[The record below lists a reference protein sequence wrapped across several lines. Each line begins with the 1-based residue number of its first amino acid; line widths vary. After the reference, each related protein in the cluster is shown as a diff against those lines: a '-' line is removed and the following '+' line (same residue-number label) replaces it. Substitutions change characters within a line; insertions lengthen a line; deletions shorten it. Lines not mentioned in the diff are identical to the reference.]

1 MNLFA
6 SFLLF
11 ATLQLIKETF
21 WVLSVGFPKDVIRES
36 HLINKVTMNP
46 NVSVCFY
53 LNLFTLSMY
62 KNEAIN
68 VNLFLALGM

>member
-46 NVSVCFY
+46 NVSVGF
-53 LNLFTLSMY
+53 LFKFIY
-62 KNEAIN
+62 IID
-68 VNLFLALGM
+68 V

>member
-46 NVSVCFY
+46 NVSVCF
-53 LNLFTLSMY
+53 LFKFIY
-62 KNEAIN
+62 IID
-68 VNLFLALGM
+68 V